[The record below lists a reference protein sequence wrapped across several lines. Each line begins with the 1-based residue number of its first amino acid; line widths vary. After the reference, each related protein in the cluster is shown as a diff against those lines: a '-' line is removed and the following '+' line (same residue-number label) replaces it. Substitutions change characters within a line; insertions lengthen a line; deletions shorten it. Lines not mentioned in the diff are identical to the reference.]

1 MCVCFF
7 VFVDV
12 SPWEGERGGGG
23 GGSSGRKG
31 KKKRVVKHGAGGRGD
46 GEEEEEVERVSD
58 WSKTVGGTGVT
69 ISALE
74 PLKQGEPNLN

>member
-1 MCVCFF
+1 
-7 VFVDV
+7 
-12 SPWEGERGGGG
+12 
-23 GGSSGRKG
+23 
-31 KKKRVVKHGAGGRGD
+31 VVKHGAGGRGD
-46 GEEEEEVERVSD
+46 GEEEEVERVSD